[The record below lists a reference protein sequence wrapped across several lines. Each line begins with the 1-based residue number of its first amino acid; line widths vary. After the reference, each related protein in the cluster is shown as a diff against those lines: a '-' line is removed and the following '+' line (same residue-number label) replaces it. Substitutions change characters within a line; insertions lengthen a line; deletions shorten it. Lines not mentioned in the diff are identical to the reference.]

1 MKEIQQFVPTVA
13 RFIPL
18 CTLRKRDEGVQGYYI
33 AAAGIGA
40 GWRGAVA
47 MHSLDQGQNWKP
59 VATVKRESV
68 MGRIVDM
75 EPSGEPSEW
84 MIKVMLLHAGMT
96 LESRSFE
103 EVEAGAN
110 RMLVG
115 SEVISFGNAKL
126 VAGLTYELTDIH
138 RGRRGTTQ
146 AGQHVGQAVTMLD
159 EQSLARVDA
168 LDAVSRAGIYTVCS
182 FGQKVIDEPPQ
193 SFEQFQ
199 GGDE

>member
-1 MKEIQQFVPTVA
+1 MKDIRQFVPTVA

-18 CTLRKRDEGVQGYYI
+18 STLRKRDEGIQGYYI

-47 MHSLDQGQNWKP
+47 MHSLDEGQNWKP
-59 VATVKRESV
+59 VGTVKRESV

-75 EPSGEPSEW
+75 EPSAEPSEW
-84 MIKVMLLHAGMT
+84 MIKVLLLHAAMT
-96 LESRSFE
+96 LESRTFE

-115 SEVISFGNAKL
+115 NEVISFGTAKL
-126 VAGLTYELTDIH
+126 VATLTYELTDIH
-138 RGRRGTTQ
+138 RARRGTVKCAQ
-146 AGQHVGQAVTMLD
+146 DIGQPVTMLD
-159 EQSLARVDA
+159 EGCLARVDA

-193 SFEQFQ
+193 TFDQFQ
-199 GGDE
+199 GGE